1 MKKLNTTWNELY
13 AEYIKVGFKNWN
25 SYFTTKVRL
34 KKRFLNLVIKNSTSG
49 KPILECGSGT
59 GKFSVYLASLG
70 YDVYAIDLE
79 TAMAE
84 QAKRLSKSICPDN
97 PVKVLQGDIRN
108 ISFKDKFFSV
118 AHSSG
123 VLEHFSD
130 SVIVELINE
139 QIRVADTVV
148 FSVPSPYFE
157 KKMMGDERFMLRNQW
172 RKIISQSKAKIVK
185 ETGYHYKPFIRRI
198 GDVLINPRMLLK
210 PIALYVFVLKEK

>member
-1 MKKLNTTWNELY
+1 MKKVNATWNELY
-13 AEYIKVGFKNWN
+13 TEYIKAGFKDWN
-25 SYFTTKVRL
+25 SYFTTKMRL
-34 KKRFLNLVIKNSTSG
+34 KKRFLKQVIKNSTSG

-59 GKFSVYLASLG
+59 GKFSAYLASLG

-79 TAMAE
+79 PEMVD
-84 QAKRLSKSICPDN
+84 QAKQLSQSICPDN

-108 ISFKDKFFSV
+108 IPFEDKFFSV

-130 SVIVELINE
+130 SDIIKNINE

-157 KKMMGDERFMLRNQW
+157 KKMMGDERFMLRKKW
-172 RKIISQSKAKIVK
+172 REIISQSKAKVVK
-185 ETGYHYKPFIRRI
+185 ETGYHYKPFNKRI
-198 GDVLINPRMLLK
+198 GDILISPKVLLK